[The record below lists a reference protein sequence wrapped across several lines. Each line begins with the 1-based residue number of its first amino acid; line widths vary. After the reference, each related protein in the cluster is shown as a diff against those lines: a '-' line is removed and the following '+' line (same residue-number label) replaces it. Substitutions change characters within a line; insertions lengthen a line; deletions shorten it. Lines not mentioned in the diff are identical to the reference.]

1 MSSVVKLESYQQK
14 TVADDLLIQFDSAQK
29 LLIESI
35 AELARVTSR
44 SAPDPAELTKVQL
57 SIKQADL
64 ARSNAFNS
72 VCEFLR
78 PRVGPDQWTTIA
90 ALKAADTG
98 LRLHSAAHLAQWT
111 DERTEADWA
120 GYCLASKGMRLRTGE
135 TIQRGRA
142 VLCPLLEQISKSR
155 VNECAIRDTRVVA
168 RGF

>member
-1 MSSVVKLESYQQK
+1 MSSVVKLESHQQK

-44 SAPDPAELTKVQL
+44 SAPDPAEFTKVRL

-98 LRLHSAAHLAQWT
+98 LRLHSAAHLAEWT

-142 VLCPLLEQISKSR
+142 VLGPLLEQISKSR